1 MCNPMAIAATSAG
14 LQILGNYTS
23 QKSTADSYQEQ
34 MDARKQSAVHNMNY
48 MFQNYEQER
57 QDAFDVTVNK
67 LDELKRSSM
76 GLNGKIEAATNEQM
90 QGRTAN
96 LINRV
101 ATGDTA
107 RTETSLKDNYD
118 RKSNEI
124 DLNKESKLL
133 ETEDY
138 INNLN
143 ASAPKMPSRF
153 SNFLSSAGIILNA
166 YTQGADETQRRQNV
180 LGGSTKGTNI
190 GSLSYSGGGYAS
202 GLQPLKL
209 NYNSPYTINY
219 KG

>member
-1 MCNPMAIAATSAG
+1 MCNPMAIAATSVG

-23 QKSTADSYQEQ
+23 QNSTADSYQEQ
-34 MDARKQSAVHNMNY
+34 MDARKQSAVQNMNY

-166 YTQGADETQRRQNV
+166 YTQGADETQRRQNL

-202 GLQPLKL
+202 GLQSLKL